1 MKKSHERWDGKL
13 CSLKDDAVVDHKSII
28 RDSVVVG
35 GVGDKRNFVAPY
47 LPSAGA
53 PTSFRPLHL
62 VSGGKFFNGHQVVL
76 VRILVALNVI
86 NHSIYRVGM
95 VVSYMGWVY
104 FDFGHSTVCPALL
117 GKMGVWQNRLS

>member
-28 RDSVVVG
+28 RDSVVG

-53 PTSFRPLHL
+53 PTSFRSPHL
-62 VSGGKFFNGHQVVL
+62 VSGGKLFNGHQVVL
-76 VRILVALNVI
+76 VRILVALNDI
-86 NHSIYRVGM
+86 NHSIYIQG
-95 VVSYMGWVY
+95 G
-104 FDFGHSTVCPALL
+104 DG
-117 GKMGVWQNRLS
+117 G